1 VGASASSSC
10 RTANSPLPPSKF
22 CIYVSCGLA
31 YSSYLVGLEDMR
43 QHLHRGA
50 ASAQRR
56 KSDVALDASWED
68 LRAFLLCARHRSFR
82 NAAEALGLTGTTLM
96 RKIDRLEEELG
107 FKLFLRDQS
116 GLSLSDEGHALL
128 FDVEQM
134 ERLSFNIFRRAS
146 LSTDTHGSVRVAVTE
161 GPGNFWVL
169 PRLIDFQKTYRKI
182 MVDLRCAMEQAD
194 VSRLEAD
201 ISIQFERPTNPDLIV
216 AKLGRL
222 HIYTFASESYRD
234 AYGLPRSLTELRNHR
249 IIRQHGVQL
258 DETGYARILGL
269 ETLEGVV
276 GISTNS
282 SVAVLYAIER
292 GAGVGF
298 LPTSA
303 IALGAP
309 LVPVDLEINYHM
321 DLWLTYHKEFRHSD
335 RHKLVIDWLKSIFD
349 PKVHACFR
357 DEFVHPNDLIPL
369 MASSRQNFGL
379 QGYIAPK
386 PL

>member
-1 VGASASSSC
+1 M
-10 RTANSPLPPSKF
+10 P
-22 CIYVSCGLA
+22 
-31 YSSYLVGLEDMR
+31 

-50 ASAQRR
+50 ASTQHKRA
-56 KSDVALDASWED
+56 DVLNTSWED
-68 LRAFLLCARHRSFR
+68 LRAFLLCTRHQSFR
-82 NAAEALGLTGTTLM
+82 NAAEVLGLTGTTLM
-96 RKIDRLEEELG
+96 RKIDRLEDELG

-116 GLSLSDEGHALL
+116 GLSLSDEGRALL

-134 ERLSFNIFRRAS
+134 ERLSFSIFRRAS
-146 LSTDTHGSVRVAVTE
+146 LSTDTRGSVRVAVTE

-201 ISIQFERPTNPDLIV
+201 ISIQLERPTNPDLIV
-216 AKLGRL
+216 TKLGRL
-222 HIYTFASESYRD
+222 HIYAFASEAYRD
-234 AYGLPRSLTELRNHR
+234 AYGLPKSLADLANHR
-249 IIRQHGVQL
+249 IVKQHGVQL
-258 DETGYARILGL
+258 DESGYARILGL
-269 ETLEGVV
+269 KSLEGIV

-309 LVPVDLEINYHM
+309 LVAIDLGINYHM
-321 DLWLTYHKEFRHSD
+321 DLWLTYHKEFRNSE
-335 RHKLVIDWLKSIFD
+335 RHKIVIDWLKSIFD
-349 PKVHACFR
+349 PKAHACFR
-357 DEFVHPNDLIPL
+357 DEFIHPNELVPL
-369 MASSRQNFGL
+369 MASSRENFGL
-379 QGYIAPK
+379 QGYTAPK
-386 PL
+386 PF

>member
-1 VGASASSSC
+1 
-10 RTANSPLPPSKF
+10 
-22 CIYVSCGLA
+22 
-31 YSSYLVGLEDMR
+31 MR
-43 QHLHRGA
+43 QVLQRGA
-50 ASAQRR
+50 AQMQR
-56 KSDVALDASWED
+56 KKIEDTLNTSWED
-68 LRAFLLCARHRSFR
+68 LRAFLLCTRHQSFR

-116 GLSLSDEGHALL
+116 GLSLSDEGRALL

-146 LSTDTHGSVRVAVTE
+146 MSTDINGSVRVAVTE
-161 GPGNFWVL
+161 GPGNFWIL

-216 AKLGRL
+216 TKLGRL
-222 HIYTFASESYRD
+222 HIYGFASEAYRD
-234 AYGLPRSLTELRNHR
+234 AYGLPDRLADLSNHR
-249 IIRQHGVQL
+249 IIKQHGVQL

-269 ETLEGVV
+269 ESLEGIV

-292 GAGVGF
+292 GAGIGF

-309 LVPVDLEINYHM
+309 LVAIDLGINYHM
-321 DLWLTYHKEFRHSD
+321 DLWLTYHREFRNSD
-335 RHKLVIDWLKSIFD
+335 RHKIVINWLRSIFD
-349 PKVHACFR
+349 PKVYACFG
-357 DEFVHPNDLIPL
+357 DEFIHPNELTKL
-369 MASSRQNFGL
+369 MVGSRANYGF
-379 QGYIAPK
+379 QGYAAPK
-386 PL
+386 PF

>member
-1 VGASASSSC
+1 M
-10 RTANSPLPPSKF
+10 P
-22 CIYVSCGLA
+22 
-31 YSSYLVGLEDMR
+31 
-43 QHLHRGA
+43 QHLHRSA
-50 ASAQRR
+50 ASTQHKRA
-56 KSDVALDASWED
+56 DVLNASWED
-68 LRAFLLCARHRSFR
+68 LRAFLLCTRHQSFR
-82 NAAEALGLTGTTLM
+82 NAAEVLGLTGTTLM
-96 RKIDRLEEELG
+96 RKIDRLEDELG

-116 GLSLSDEGHALL
+116 GLSLSDEGRALL

-146 LSTDTHGSVRVAVTE
+146 LSTDTRGSVRVAVTE

-201 ISIQFERPTNPDLIV
+201 ISIQLERPTNPDLIV
-216 AKLGRL
+216 TKLGRL
-222 HIYTFASESYRD
+222 HIYTFASEAYRD
-234 AYGLPRSLTELRNHR
+234 AYGLPKSLADLANHR
-249 IIRQHGVQL
+249 IVKQHGAQL
-258 DETGYARILGL
+258 DESGYARILGL
-269 ETLEGVV
+269 RSLEGIV

-309 LVPVDLEINYHM
+309 LVAIDLGINHHM
-321 DLWLTYHKEFRHSD
+321 DLWLTYHKEFRNSD
-335 RHKLVIDWLKSIFD
+335 RHKIVIDWLKSIFD
-349 PKVHACFR
+349 PKAHACFR
-357 DEFVHPNDLIPL
+357 DEFIHPNELVPL
-369 MASSRQNFGL
+369 MATSRENFGL
-379 QGYIAPK
+379 QGYAAPK
-386 PL
+386 PF